1 MEDMKSLKAIIVCI
15 SLLWCSQAHSDSK
28 SPLDLNLAG
37 GMPIPVFLGDDI
49 RYSMPHYLWKSSQ
62 YMWFR
67 LSKTEKKQHQSAV
80 YFVLNNAQN
89 GEIVTWHSEKRTAIG
104 QVRVIH
110 SYPISGGYCR
120 QYQSLIRIK
129 GKTRH
134 MTNNACRYDTAIW
147 YFYK

>member
-1 MEDMKSLKAIIVCI
+1 MKSLKAIIVCI
-15 SLLWCSQAHSDSK
+15 SLLWCSQAQADSK
-28 SPLDLNLAG
+28 SPLDMNLAVG
-37 GMPIPVFLGDDI
+37 NG
-49 RYSMPHYLWKSSQ
+49 MPHYLWKSSQ

-129 GKTRH
+129 SKTRH